1 MLSLEIVIAIR
12 CQMSKTSMI
21 IINFS
26 GVAKYIEEAT
36 VHSGLNEMLEEG
48 QVLSSCIS
56 NLKFQIR
63 RKSS

>member
-1 MLSLEIVIAIR
+1 
-12 CQMSKTSMI
+12 MSKTSMI

-63 RKSS
+63 RKSSW